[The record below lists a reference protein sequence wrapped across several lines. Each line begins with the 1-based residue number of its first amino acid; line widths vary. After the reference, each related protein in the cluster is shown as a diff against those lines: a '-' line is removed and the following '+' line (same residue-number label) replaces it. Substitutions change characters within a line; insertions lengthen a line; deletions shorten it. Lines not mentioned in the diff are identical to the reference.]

1 MKQSTKLTSVLFSL
15 LFVGCS
21 GEEGPDNPCGDLG
34 SPEYSIKN
42 YQLNIFN
49 SDKRGEVVDGA
60 VYDGDEAIDFNSLII
75 KLDIEQ
81 NTVAKHFEALF
92 DFSLINKAYACSQV
106 LPYTEQRIS
115 NINITSSTAFN
126 DDLPA
131 GSSLND
137 VFDVVYL
144 DYVPTQYY
152 AQVNGDV
159 DYFSLTEFTAQP
171 DNMPAKITQLAFNT
185 EPTYKQNHV
194 FFIEINFHSGEQ
206 FLLESRE
213 ISFQE

>member
-1 MKQSTKLTSVLFSL
+1 MKQSTILASVLISL

-21 GEEGPDNPCGDLG
+21 GDEGPDHSCKGSS
-34 SPEYSIKN
+34 SPEYVIKN
-42 YQLNIFN
+42 YALSVFN
-49 SDKRGEVVDGA
+49 SDLRGEYVG
-60 VYDGDEAIDFNSLII
+60 GDTYESTDAIDFKNLII
-75 KLDIEQ
+75 KLDIE
-81 NTVAKHFEALF
+81 TSSLAKRFDSVF
-92 DFSLINKAYACSQV
+92 DFSLINKAYACTTV
-106 LPYTEQRIS
+106 LPYTKQRIS
-115 NINITSSTAFN
+115 GINITSSAAFS

-159 DYFSLTEFTAQP
+159 DYFSVTEFTAQP
-171 DNMPAKITQLAFNT
+171 DNMPAKITQLALNT

-194 FFIEINFHSGEQ
+194 FFIEINFHTGEQ

-213 ISFQE
+213 ISFKK